1 MDIIEELKKAR
12 AERMEELVD
21 NIAELNPEAIL
32 LEPQEFYNPTIMG
45 YDEGGRVVY
54 SVDMIL
60 QGHVEEDGMTHEEAI
75 EFFEFNTIGTF
86 MGMDNPNKPI
96 FMYEE

>member
-1 MDIIEELKKAR
+1 MNIIKESKEKNK
-12 AERMEELVD
+12 ERVEELVD

-32 LEPQEFYNPTIMG
+32 LEPQSFYNATIAG
-45 YDEGGRVVY
+45 YDEGCRVIY
-54 SVDMIL
+54 SVAEIL
-60 QGHVEEDGMTHEEAI
+60 QGHVEEDGMSYEEAI

>member
-1 MDIIEELKKAR
+1 MEIIKELRQAR
-12 AERMEELVD
+12 QERIEAMVD

-32 LEPQEFYNPTIMG
+32 LEPQSFYNTAIMG
-45 YDEGGRVVY
+45 YSEDGRVVY
-54 SVDMIL
+54 SVNQIL
-60 QGHVEEDGMTHEEAI
+60 QGHVNQDDMTYEDAV

-86 MGMDNPNKPI
+86 MGMDNPNKPV

>member
-1 MDIIEELKKAR
+1 MT
-12 AERMEELVD
+12 
-21 NIAELNPEAIL
+21 
-32 LEPQEFYNPTIMG
+32 Y
-45 YDEGGRVVY
+45 
-54 SVDMIL
+54 
-60 QGHVEEDGMTHEEAI
+60 EDAV